1 VREAKKNKYKNER
14 DRSSQCARTALSL
27 STASSVACVPF
38 DRPLVPPPF
47 ELEDAPPYV
56 AARALPKSLRNISA
70 T

>member
-1 VREAKKNKYKNER
+1 
-14 DRSSQCARTALSL
+14 
-27 STASSVACVPF
+27 
-38 DRPLVPPPF
+38 LVPPPF